1 MSNASENSSLEIG
14 AIVPG
19 KVVKI
24 TNFGA
29 FLELDGG
36 SSAMIHISEIDHS
49 FVKDVRDFLEEEQVI
64 DVKIISIKD
73 DGKFAVSIKQA
84 TEPPVR
90 QKKTSYRRDPGFEKM
105 LKKYMKSSDQ
115 RLADI
120 KKNRMSK
127 KP

>member
-1 MSNASENSSLEIG
+1 MSNQEEKSSLEIG

-29 FLELDGG
+29 FLELDGKN
-36 SSAMIHISEIDHS
+36 SAMIHISEIDHS
-49 FVKDVRDFLEEEQVI
+49 FVKDVRDFLEEEQVV

-73 DGKFAVSIKQA
+73 DGKYAVSIKQA
-84 TEPPVR
+84 TEPPAR
-90 QKKTSYRRDPGFEKM
+90 QKKSSYRRDPGFEKM
-105 LKKYMKSSDQ
+105 LKRYMKSSDQ